1 MLQDNLKRKSSNRS
15 QTLSPVPVTPIRSQ
29 TPRRDFNASNTK
41 LANLRKDVIVA
52 FEESAPR
59 RHHRAMTDDEQELLS
74 RCFAR
79 DQAGWSE
86 FVQRYAGLIFH
97 TIKRTSAVH
106 GAQRSQDFADDLFQ
120 EIFLTLVQDDYFQLR
135 RFRGDHGCTLAS
147 WLRMIAAR
155 RTIDHLRKSKI
166 PPGLLEEPLEHDPAQ
181 ALERA
186 SDDEQSLVLAKAVED
201 LPPQEKILIDLF
213 FREGLSAKDVAS
225 ILRMSIGS
233 VYTQKSRILAKLRE
247 RLRKANAL

>member
-1 MLQDNLKRKSSNRS
+1 MRQDNLKRKSSDQS
-15 QTLSPVPVTPIRSQ
+15 QTLSPIPVATIKCQ
-29 TPRRDFNASNTK
+29 NPRRDLNSSNT
-41 LANLRKDVIVA
+41 ANIRKDVIVA

-59 RHHRAMTDDEQELLS
+59 RHNRAMTDDEQELLS
-74 RCFAR
+74 RCFAG

-86 FVQRYAGLIFH
+86 FVQRYAGLIYY
-97 TIKRTSAVH
+97 TIKRTSAFR
-106 GAQRSQDFADDLFQ
+106 GAQTSQDFADDLFQ

-155 RTIDHLRKSKI
+155 RTIDHLRKSNFAAE
-166 PPGLLEEPLEHDPAQ
+166 LLEEPLETTLAKTP
-181 ALERA
+181 ERP
-186 SDDEQSLVLAKAVED
+186 SEHEQLQLLAKAVEN
-201 LPPQEKILIDLF
+201 LPPHEKILIDLF

-225 ILRMSIGS
+225 ILRLSIGA

-247 RLRKANAL
+247 TLAKLGPL